1 MNVQLPPIDYATMPE
16 WRWPADK
23 LGIDMTTLFTDI
35 YQKYNMQLSPIQ
47 QAEAFHHDVCEI
59 ATCASTEEEFY
70 RLLGERKEQRLEELR
85 NSFNKIA
92 TAITRHPALTSHV
105 PNLWES
111 IVSFAHRRTFDNLVK
126 HLAIFIP
133 DGYFEKQ
140 QQLLDGNKA
149 KLARLAGKPYRGI
162 DADGKRVDGSS
173 DPPEKPDLPHLPL
186 SPLPPMPPRGSS
198 GPKEH
203 PPELQPPIP
212 SPPRSSSDSE
222 NQSPE
227 QQSPEQQPP
236 IAPPPQ
242 SPPPRPAARVRDA
255 GTQTMEGRV
264 TKRKPAAPRRTG
276 GAAVPRK
283 PARVAAQ
290 AEESVGGSGGGG
302 VSRYNLRSRQG
313 ARTTGRTREQRG
325 AITRGRRQRTRA

>member
-35 YQKYNMQLSPIQ
+35 YQKYNMQPSPIQ

-59 ATCASTEEEFY
+59 ATCASTKEEFY

-92 TAITRHPALTSHV
+92 TAITRCPALTSHV

-111 IVSFAHRRTFDNLVK
+111 IVSFAHRRTFDNLVE
-126 HLAIFIP
+126 HFAIFIP
-133 DGYFEKQ
+133 DGHFEEQ
-140 QQLLDGNKA
+140 QRLLDGNKA
-149 KLARLAGKPYRGI
+149 KLAKILGEPYRGI

-173 DPPEKPDLPHLPL
+173 GPSEKPDLPHLPL

-198 GPKEH
+198 GPKKH
-203 PPELQPPIP
+203 PPEPQPPIP

-222 NQSPE
+222 NQSR
-227 QQSPEQQPP
+227 EQQPP

-242 SPPPRPAARVRDA
+242 SPPPRPAARMRNVR
-255 GTQTMEGRV
+255 TQTMEGRV

-283 PARVAAQ
+283 SARVAAQ
-290 AEESVGGSGGGG
+290 AEESVGGGGG
-302 VSRYNLRSRQG
+302 VSRHNLRSKQG
-313 ARTTGRTREQRG
+313 AGTTGRTCEQRG
-325 AITRGRRQRTRA
+325 AITRSRRQRTRV